1 MLHYLSCDGLA
12 LRVELLW
19 AGLRADSFWAVWEFN
34 SGGKK
39 KKKKSCQFAPVKLM
53 NIYVLRKDSYRKHE
67 VHYLAAHVH
76 RHQRVP

>member
-39 KKKKSCQFAPVKLM
+39 KKKKAVSLPLL
-53 NIYVLRKDSYRKHE
+53 N
-67 VHYLAAHVH
+67 
-76 RHQRVP
+76 

>member
-1 MLHYLSCDGLA
+1 MAEGRNMLHYLSCDGLA

-39 KKKKSCQFAPVKLM
+39 KKKKAVSLPLL
-53 NIYVLRKDSYRKHE
+53 N
-67 VHYLAAHVH
+67 
-76 RHQRVP
+76 